1 MYVQPGYGVRTPT
14 NKEAPMFRTG
24 TEVFGTKGQHSR
36 INGVVMGRDSA
47 TEWLIWFDNDRIEL
61 CDMDSLVKGRYA

>member
-1 MYVQPGYGVRTPT
+1 
-14 NKEAPMFRTG
+14 MFRTG